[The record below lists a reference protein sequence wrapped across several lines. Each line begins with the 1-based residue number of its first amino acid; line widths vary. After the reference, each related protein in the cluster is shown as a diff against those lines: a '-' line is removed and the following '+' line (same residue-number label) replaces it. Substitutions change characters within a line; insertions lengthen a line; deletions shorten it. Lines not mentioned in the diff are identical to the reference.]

1 LVLGNFSLAYLLRV
15 FQFLALASA
24 VPGWVFAAYFYFE
37 PHWSIGPHE
46 GIEYKDFISI
56 LLTALGVLIA
66 SLAGILALGAIW
78 GYGALKEE
86 MTRVSEAESRK
97 VAEIEAKAVAEGVAT
112 RVARNLAE
120 QTLRDRSIYGGD
132 YGEAAGGRDAEQ

>member
-1 LVLGNFSLAYLLRV
+1 
-15 FQFLALASA
+15 
-24 VPGWVFAAYFYFE
+24 
-37 PHWSIGPHE
+37 
-46 GIEYKDFISI
+46 
-56 LLTALGVLIA
+56 VLIT

-86 MTRVSEAESRK
+86 LIRVSEAESRK
-97 VAEIEAKAVAEGVAT
+97 VAEIEAKVVAEEVAT

-120 QTLRDRSIYGGD
+120 QTVGDRPINAGD